1 MKMNNAKEKIKITAL
16 QLFMERGYYVGVN
29 EIIERSGSSKGAF
42 YHHFRSK
49 DQLFIET
56 IDRYFFS
63 DLEQLDF
70 LDDPHISFREQVIR
84 LVKKRYEP
92 FKAVNKFL
100 PDKTMVNYLHILS
113 EYPKHKDLNDTTI
126 ILFDNFVNI
135 LEKILEQALKDGII
149 KKKINTKTLFRKK
162 SFQVDGSI
170 ADAMIIYNNINK
182 AENGC
187 VSAVNQLLDLL
198 E

>member
-1 MKMNNAKEKIKITAL
+1 MKMNNTKEKIKITAL
-16 QLFMERGYYVGVN
+16 HLFMERGYYVGVN

-113 EYPKHKDLNDTTI
+113 EYPKHKDLSEKSKI
-126 ILFDNFVNI
+126 HFENFISI

-149 KKKINTKTLFRKK
+149 KKKINTKTLCLNIGFL
-162 SFQVDGSI
+162 VDGSI